1 MNSTVL
7 YVHYMLAHHCS
18 LYCNLHHAHMQTM
31 RPLQNSCTV
40 CTWSPAIWKLAVVV
54 RLLPSVQCFK
64 YALTGLPSSYSDPGP
79 KRLRTAYQ
87 EPYQEPRATRYP
99 AHAATAA
106 GYPQRPG
113 EQKCSFYMRTAKCSY
128 GPGCKFDHP
137 AWVPPEGIP
146 GWKEVRIGSA

>member
-1 MNSTVL
+1 
-7 YVHYMLAHHCS
+7 
-18 LYCNLHHAHMQTM
+18 
-31 RPLQNSCTV
+31 
-40 CTWSPAIWKLAVVV
+40 
-54 RLLPSVQCFK
+54 VQCFK
-64 YALTGLPSSYSDPGP
+64 YALTGLPSSYSDSGP

-146 GWKEVRIGSA
+146 GWKEVRIRVCLRLWLRQEMLSLQLAFLFEQSVRCTCSQHNVTVLVFFWLY